1 LVALHRVFY
10 FKRWINFAAG
20 DKNVLEEENTAL
32 NLKAG
37 GCGGEKEREKT
48 VSASNPNPMFI
59 MGT

>member
-1 LVALHRVFY
+1 M
-10 FKRWINFAAG
+10 
-20 DKNVLEEENTAL
+20 LEEENTAL